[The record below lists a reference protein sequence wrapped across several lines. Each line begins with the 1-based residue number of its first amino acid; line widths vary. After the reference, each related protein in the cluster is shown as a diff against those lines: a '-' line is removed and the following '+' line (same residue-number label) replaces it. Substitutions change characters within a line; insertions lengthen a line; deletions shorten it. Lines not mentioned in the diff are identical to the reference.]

1 MSEEY
6 TDVQKGADQLAGLL
20 ERGEMVPP
28 LTILIVGKD
37 GDVNVGTINKNSWR
51 ARTESTRPAIEFL
64 PGAAEA
70 LVIVCVDSRGT
81 VRSYTPRETPTNIPR
96 LRLVKPTE
104 RNH

>member
-37 GDVNVGTINKNSWR
+37 GDVNVGSIDKNSWR

-70 LVIVCVDSRGT
+70 LVIVCVDSRGA
-81 VRSYTPRETPTNIPR
+81 VYSFIPRETPTNIPG